1 MTIRPARR
9 MLAWLFVPML
19 VLIFIG
25 IGEAMGWIAATA
37 LEPLTWGTLVALLLV
52 AVADA
57 IWLARLPSPSASRR
71 VPASLALAR
80 WSEVELTLQQ
90 PGGRTLQV
98 SVFDHVPAGLQ
109 FEGLPRAVAL
119 QPGIITRLE
128 YRICPQQRGLQQFN
142 QCEVEILSPL
152 GLWRQARALA
162 VTDQTRVYPDFAGL
176 QGDRLSA
183 VDSWLNQ
190 LGVRQQPRRG
200 QGMEFNQ
207 LRELRDGDSAR
218 QIDWKATAR
227 HSRPI
232 VREYQD
238 ERDQQIVFL
247 LDCGRGMRS
256 QDGSLS
262 HFDHALNACL
272 LLSHV
277 ALRQGDAVGLLTF
290 ASEPLRFVPPQKGQ
304 RQLNVLLDAV
314 HDLDTSRHQADFS
327 EAARQLLKR
336 QRRRALVVLVSN
348 IGDEDDEQLLAG
360 VKQIGRYHRVLVAS
374 LREGVLDQLREHP
387 VHTWEEAL
395 DYCGAVEYL
404 QTRDRLNDSL
414 KAHGVALMDAR
425 PAELGAGL
433 ISRYLSWKKAGRL

>member
-1 MTIRPARR
+1 MLIRPARR
-9 MLAWLFVPML
+9 LLAWLLVPLLALISIGSAKALGWLDETTMDAVAWSAL
-19 VLIFIG
+19 VL
-25 IGEAMGWIAATA
+25 
-37 LEPLTWGTLVALLLV
+37 LLL
-52 AVADA
+52 AALGDA
-57 IWLARLPSPSASRR
+57 LWLARLPSPLATRR
-71 VPASLALAR
+71 LPASLALAR
-80 WSEVELTLQQ
+80 WAEVELTLQ
-90 PGGRTLQV
+90 PAGRRPLQV
-98 SVFDHVPAGLQ
+98 SVFDHVPPGLQ
-109 FEGLPRAVAL
+109 FEGLPRALTL
-119 QPGIITRLE
+119 QPEQSTRVN
-128 YRICPQQRGLQQFN
+128 YRICPQRRGPQPFSH
-142 QCEVEILSPL
+142 CEVELLSPL
-152 GLWRQARALA
+152 GLWRQARALPLA
-162 VTDQTRVYPDFAGL
+162 DQPRVYPDFAGL

-207 LRELRDGDSAR
+207 LRELRDGDSQR

-238 ERDQQIVFL
+238 ERDQQIIFL
-247 LDCGRGMRS
+247 LDCGRRMRS
-256 QDGSLS
+256 QDDSLS

-290 ASEPLRFVPPQKGQ
+290 ASEPPRFVAPQKGQ

-314 HDLDTSRHQADFS
+314 HDLETSRHQADFS
-327 EAARQLLKR
+327 EAARQLLQR

-348 IGDEDDEQLLAG
+348 LGDEDDEQLLSG

-374 LREGVLDQLREHP
+374 LREGVLDQIREAP
-387 VHTWEEAL
+387 LHTWQQAL
-395 DYCGAVEYL
+395 DYCGAVDYL
-404 QTRDRLNDSL
+404 QTRDTLNDSL

-433 ISRYLSWKKAGRL
+433 ISRYLSWKKAGLL

>member
-1 MTIRPARR
+1 MMIRPARR
-9 MLAWLFVPML
+9 LLIGLLVPL
-19 VLIFIG
+19 LGLILLG
-25 IGEAMGWIAATA
+25 IAKALGWIVSATVDAVAWGA
-37 LEPLTWGTLVALLLV
+37 LAALLL
-52 AVADA
+52 AALIDA
-57 IWLARLPSPSASRR
+57 IRLARLPSPAVKRR
-71 VPASLALAR
+71 VPASLALGR

-90 PGGRTLQV
+90 TGTRAQEV

-109 FEGLPRAVAL
+109 FEGLPRAIAL
-119 QPGIITRLE
+119 QPDAATHLA
-128 YRICPQQRGLQQFN
+128 YRICPQQRGAQQFSH
-142 QCEVEILSPL
+142 CEVEILSPL
-152 GLWRQARALA
+152 RLWRQARSLA
-162 VTDQTRVYPDFAGL
+162 VADQTRVYPDFAGL

-207 LRELRDGDSAR
+207 LRELRDGDSQR

-238 ERDQQIVFL
+238 ERDQQIIFL
-247 LDCGRGMRS
+247 LDCGRRMRS
-256 QDGSLS
+256 QDDSLS

-290 ASEPLRFVPPQKGQ
+290 AGESPRFVPPQKGQ
-304 RQLNVLLDAV
+304 RQLTVLLDAV
-314 HDLDTSRHQADFS
+314 HDLETSRHQADFS
-327 EAARQLLKR
+327 EAARQLLQR

-348 IGDEDDEQLLAG
+348 LGDEDDEQLLTA

-374 LREGVLDQLREHP
+374 LREGVLDRIREAP
-387 VHTWEEAL
+387 LHTWQQAL
-395 DYCGAVEYL
+395 DYCGAVDYL
-404 QTRDRLNDSL
+404 QMRNTLNDGL
-414 KAHGVALMDAR
+414 KAHGVALMDAK
-425 PAELGAGL
+425 PAELGAAL
-433 ISRYLSWKKAGRL
+433 INRYLNWKKAGLL

>member
-1 MTIRPARR
+1 MLIRPARR
-9 MLAWLFVPML
+9 LLAWLLVPLL
-19 VLIFIG
+19 VLTV
-25 IGEAMGWIAATA
+25 MGFAKALGWLADSALDEIAWGA
-37 LEPLTWGTLVALLLV
+37 LGALLLAALV
-52 AVADA
+52 DAVRMM
-57 IWLARLPSPSASRR
+57 RLPSPNASRQ

-80 WSEVELTLQQ
+80 WSEVELTLHHTGTR
-90 PGGRTLQV
+90 PVHV
-98 SVFDHVPAGLQ
+98 SVFDHVPAGLK
-109 FEGLPRAVAL
+109 FEGLPRAVTL
-119 QPGIITRLE
+119 PVGQSTRLG
-128 YRICPQQRGLQQFN
+128 YRICPQQRGPQSFSH
-142 QCEVEILSPL
+142 CEVEILSPL
-152 GLWRQARALA
+152 GLWRQARQLPLA
-162 VTDQTRVYPDFAGL
+162 DQPRVYPDFAGL

-207 LRELRDGDSAR
+207 LRELRDGDSVR

-227 HSRPI
+227 HRRPI
-232 VREYQD
+232 VREYED
-238 ERDQQIVFL
+238 ERDQQIIVL
-247 LDCGRGMRS
+247 LDCGRRMRS
-256 QDGSLS
+256 QDHSLS

-290 ASEPLRFVPPQKGQ
+290 ASEPPRFVPPRKGQ
-304 RQLNVLLDAV
+304 RQLNILLDAV

-327 EAARQLLKR
+327 EAARQLLQH

-348 IGDEDDEQLLAG
+348 LGDEDDEPLLSA

-374 LREGVLDQLREHP
+374 LREGVLDQIREAP
-387 VHTWEEAL
+387 LHTWQEAL
-395 DYCGAVEYL
+395 DYCGAVDYL
-404 QTRDRLNDSL
+404 HARDTLNDSL

-433 ISRYLSWKKAGRL
+433 ISRYLNWKKAGLL